1 MGDIDGLGK
10 RKGTSEMPFLY
21 KSHLPEREGSDFYIL
36 REITGDRGKLHH
48 ADMLFRQEGI
58 RCAYGRI
65 LQGLFLCPVS
75 AI

>member
-10 RKGTSEMPFLY
+10 RKDTSQMSLLY
-21 KSHLPEREGSDFYIL
+21 KSHLPEREGSDFYIM
-36 REITGDRGKLHH
+36 REIAGYRRELHH

-58 RCAYGRI
+58 RCAHGRI
-65 LQGLFLCPVS
+65 LQVLFICPVP